1 MNQNQK
7 ICEEGPDG
15 GDPGGPGSLQ
25 REKLLFTLCLL
36 HMQEHTENT
45 GCQGGTG
52 PQDVL

>member
-1 MNQNQK
+1 MAVILGVQVH
-7 ICEEGPDG
+7 
-15 GDPGGPGSLQ
+15 S
-25 REKLLFTLCLL
+25 RERKLLFTLCLL